1 MQFYQNPQIYWD
13 QPPELAKVCRPEWLA
28 ASCCSLGCYFFGCS
42 CAPCSF
48 GDRSLAAS
56 ERKGYLLI
64 WVLLLEA
71 DETLFS
77 KFLCPKL
84 LGGRAGRSVLLKLDI
99 YIVLAALWS
108 HLSSREGGASR
119 GMSWKTASS
128 SFVTALWFSSIVE
141 LLTVAIRSSSRCL
154 SLFSAPLAD
163 PT

>member
-1 MQFYQNPQIYWD
+1 M
-13 QPPELAKVCRPEWLA
+13 AKVCRPEWLA
-28 ASCCSLGCYFFGCS
+28 ASCCSLGCYFVGCS
-42 CAPCSF
+42 SAPWSF
-48 GDRSLAAS
+48 GERSFGERSLAAS